1 MFNSIDSYLESLT
14 REMAGA
20 DPATIQ
26 DALSDAEEHL
36 RTALDAVRRDQP
48 DKAEADILARVVEEY
63 GTPGDI
69 AAAYREIEV
78 RTPPPL
84 APVPRPAA
92 TTGAAEP
99 ERSPVARFFGVIV
112 DPRAYAA
119 LFYMLFSLMTGIIYF
134 TWAVTGISLSL
145 GFMVLIIGLPFVTL
159 FLLSLQGVALVE
171 GRIVEALLG
180 VRMPR
185 RPLFSQRHL
194 GFWERLK
201 VLFTDKL
208 SWSTIA
214 YMIVQLPLGILY
226 FTVFTTFLVFGI
238 GGIAQPII
246 QYGFGLPYASIDGWE
261 LFYPVWLSPVC
272 VLVGILWIILTMHL
286 AKIIGRM
293 HGAVA
298 KSLLVRD

>member
-1 MFNSIDSYLESLT
+1 M
-14 REMAGA
+14 
-20 DPATIQ
+20 
-26 DALSDAEEHL
+26 
-36 RTALDAVRRDQP
+36 
-48 DKAEADILARVVEEY
+48 
-63 GTPGDI
+63 
-69 AAAYREIEV
+69 
-78 RTPPPL
+78 
-84 APVPRPAA
+84 
-92 TTGAAEP
+92 
-99 ERSPVARFFGVIV
+99 
-112 DPRAYAA
+112 
-119 LFYMLFSLMTGIIYF
+119 
-134 TWAVTGISLSL
+134 
-145 GFMVLIIGLPFVTL
+145 LIIGLPFVTL